1 MQESKVLNLAVGRL
15 IIKFKGEIQ
24 CIEKGFQVN
33 AVKIMDLNL
42 LEKGQDEGQNELSNI
57 LIVVEE

>member
-1 MQESKVLNLAVGRL
+1 MKEKKILNLATGRL

-33 AVKIMDLNL
+33 VVKLMDLNL
-42 LEKGQDEGQNELSNI
+42 IEKGQDEGPNESSNI